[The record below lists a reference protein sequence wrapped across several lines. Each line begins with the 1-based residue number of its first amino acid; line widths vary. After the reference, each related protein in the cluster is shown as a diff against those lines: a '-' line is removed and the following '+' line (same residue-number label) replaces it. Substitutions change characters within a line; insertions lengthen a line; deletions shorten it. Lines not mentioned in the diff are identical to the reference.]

1 MRMTRMQMWMITR
14 EHIWALLLIAAAI
27 SIGCRANETVLQS
40 GKETPVASNGGT
52 PKSDFESDLD
62 AMRSAGFTFIYVLRR
77 RDGAPMDAE
86 DRGVIRTN
94 TVDMNRRVSA
104 DDGRAFI
111 IGSNYQLPSANHTAL
126 TARFAIQDLSPP
138 PTSTPATNTNANK

>member
-1 MRMTRMQMWMITR
+1 MTMTRMRMLMTTR
-14 EHIWALLLIAAAI
+14 EHLWIALLLAAAI

-40 GKETPVASNGGT
+40 GKETPRVSNAGT
-52 PKSDFESDLD
+52 PKSDFDSDLD
-62 AMRSAGFTFIYVLRR
+62 GMRSAGFNFIYVLRR
-77 RDGAPMDAE
+77 KDGAPMETE

-111 IGSNYQLPSANHTAL
+111 IGSNYQLPPANHSAL
-126 TARFAIQDLSPP
+126 VARFEIQDLSPP
-138 PTSTPATNTNANK
+138 PTPTPAVNTNSNK